1 MAEIEHFCDPNDKSH
16 PKFANIRDTELLL
29 YSACNQMDGNP
40 AQKTKIGDA
49 VEKVTL
55 IIIIFTK
62 IFNNNLFV
70 FRDLLPMKL

>member
-1 MAEIEHFCDPNDKSH
+1 
-16 PKFANIRDTELLL
+16 
-29 YSACNQMDGNP
+29 MDGNP

-49 VEKVTL
+49 VEKVML

-62 IFNNNLFV
+62 IFNNNIFV